1 MPSLVFYN
9 RPTLFSIPA
18 HLCQH
23 YCRWTTPNWDGWV
36 DSNLF
41 EMLPEFVRA
50 NPEEIAFLPE
60 SSVVRDA
67 RNLLNRV
74 SVGEADVWLKRF
86 RAAHA
91 VDAAVYA
98 FRAGKC
104 VQSWNKSFALIACG
118 FDVPKP
124 LLGLRRRGVGQGAV
138 GLYGSQHVESTP
150 LRSFLSESHPEED
163 MMTLMRQLGVFVARL
178 HDHGFRHRDLRRGNV
193 LVQKC
198 SDDSYRFFLVDVNRL
213 QRYESLNW
221 IQRIRELER
230 LFLVGPE
237 AEWFFEGYGAD
248 QSIGQAVID
257 YHRRVR
263 YAEALENRRLGRLR
277 KKLWYYFWELRAYP
291 PGVRGSRPLSAWL
304 DGVYSSRGT
313 NVLR

>member
-1 MPSLVFYN
+1 VSYN

-18 HLCQH
+18 HLCQR
-23 YCRWTTPNWDGWV
+23 YCRWTTANWDGWV
-36 DSNLF
+36 DSDLF
-41 EMLPEFVRA
+41 EMLPEFVRE
-50 NPEEIAFLPE
+50 NPEEIVVLPE

-138 GLYGSQHVESTP
+138 GLFGSQHVESTL
-150 LRSFLSESHPEED
+150 LRSFLSESHPDED
-163 MMTLMRQLGVFVARL
+163 MMTLM
-178 HDHGFRHRDLRRGNV
+178 
-193 LVQKC
+193 
-198 SDDSYRFFLVDVNRL
+198 
-213 QRYESLNW
+213 
-221 IQRIRELER
+221 
-230 LFLVGPE
+230 
-237 AEWFFEGYGAD
+237 
-248 QSIGQAVID
+248 
-257 YHRRVR
+257 
-263 YAEALENRRLGRLR
+263 
-277 KKLWYYFWELRAYP
+277 
-291 PGVRGSRPLSAWL
+291 
-304 DGVYSSRGT
+304 
-313 NVLR
+313 

>member
-1 MPSLVFYN
+1 MPLLVSYN

-18 HLCQH
+18 HLCQQ
-23 YCRWTTPNWDGWV
+23 YCRWTTPNWDGWI

-41 EMLPEFVRA
+41 EMLPEFVRE
-50 NPEEIAFLPE
+50 NPEEIVVLPE

-104 VQSWNKSFALIACG
+104 VQSWNKSFALMACG

-138 GLYGSQHVESTP
+138 GLFGSQHVESTP
-150 LRSFLSESHPEED
+150 LRSFLSESHSNED

-193 LVQKC
+193 LVQKS

-230 LFLVGPE
+230 LFLVGSE
-237 AEWFFEGYGAD
+237 AEWFFEGYGTD
-248 QSIGQAVID
+248 QSIEQAVID
-257 YHRRVR
+257 YRRRVR

-277 KKLWYYFWELRAYP
+277 KKAVVLFLGVACLP
-291 PGVRGSRPLSAWL
+291 PWCAGFPSFVRVA
-304 DGVYSSRGT
+304 
-313 NVLR
+313 